1 MTDLL
6 IVGDVGIDTYY
17 LLDENDASVNRRQ
30 NEQVATLCFEM
41 GEKIPVEEIK
51 KTVGGNAA
59 NVSIAATKFGLDT
72 QIITYVGQDT
82 DGKSALNTLEKN
94 NVGIDEVKI
103 SGQTNQTVALIY
115 KSKRTLLVHHE
126 PRNYVFSTKLDARW
140 LYLTSTNIGGDKM
153 NNDIVDY
160 INDNNIKL
168 VFSPGTMQRH
178 AGAERYKSLLE
189 QTDLIVMNL
198 REARDYV
205 KNEDGDIN
213 RLLIELKKLGPNAAI
228 ITDETRGSYG
238 IDSDDNL
245 YYCPACRAKTVDDT
259 GAGDAYAATLTVALS
274 KGEILPEAM
283 RWGSCNAASV
293 VEHIGPQDGLLTLQK
308 LKNKLEACPL
318 WQPL

>member
-6 IVGDVGIDTYY
+6 VVGDIGIDTYY
-17 LLDENDASVNRRQ
+17 LLDEHDACVNRPR
-30 NEQVATLCFEM
+30 NEQKATLCFEM

-51 KTVGGNAA
+51 QTVGGNAA
-59 NVSIAATKFGLDT
+59 NVSIAATKLGLDT
-72 QIITYVGQDT
+72 QIITYVGQDP
-82 DGKSALNTLEKN
+82 DGRSALNTLEKN

-103 SGQTNQTVALIY
+103 GGQTNQTVALIY
-115 KSKRTLLVHHE
+115 QTKRTLLVHHE
-126 PRNYVFSTKLDARW
+126 LRNYVFSTKHNTRW

-153 NNDIVDY
+153 NNDLAEY
-160 INDNNIKL
+160 IASKNVKF

-178 AGAERYKSLLE
+178 AGPGGYKNLLK

-205 KNEDGDIN
+205 KDKKSDVDK
-213 RLLIELKKLGPNAAI
+213 LLIKLKELGPENAV

-238 IDSDDNL
+238 IDNNNNL
-245 YYCPACRAKTVDDT
+245 YHCPACRAKTVDDT
-259 GAGDAYAATLTVALS
+259 GAGDAYSATLTVALS
-274 KGEILPEAM
+274 KGEALPEAM

-308 LKNKLEACPL
+308 LKNKIEACPL
-318 WQPL
+318 WRQL